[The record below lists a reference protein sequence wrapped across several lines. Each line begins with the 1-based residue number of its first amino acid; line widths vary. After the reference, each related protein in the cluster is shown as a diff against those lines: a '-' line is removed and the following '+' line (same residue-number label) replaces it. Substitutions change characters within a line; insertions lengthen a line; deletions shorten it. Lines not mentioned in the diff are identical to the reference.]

1 MERENQEYISIV
13 NATENNLKHVSL
25 KIPKK
30 KITVFTG
37 VSGSGKSSLCLDT
50 IAAESRRELNVT
62 FPSFVQQFLPKYG
75 RPEVERM
82 ENLPVTIVIDQKKP
96 VANSAQR
103 SAHTPISMRCCACS
117 SHVWANRLSAIQTAF
132 PSTIRAA
139 SVSAVRAWAL

>member
-50 IAAESRRELNVT
+50 IAAESRRELNLLIV
-62 FPSFVQQFLPKYG
+62 VMKCVGL
-75 RPEVERM
+75 
-82 ENLPVTIVIDQKKP
+82 NLLVLLMALIV
-96 VANSAQR
+96 
-103 SAHTPISMRCCACS
+103 
-117 SHVWANRLSAIQTAF
+117 RLKI
-132 PSTIRAA
+132 
-139 SVSAVRAWAL
+139 

>member
-62 FPSFVQQFLPKYG
+62 FQVLSSSFCRNMVV
-75 RPEVERM
+75 RRS
-82 ENLPVTIVIDQKKP
+82 
-96 VANSAQR
+96 SAWRIFRLR
-103 SAHTPISMRCCACS
+103 S
-117 SHVWANRLSAIQTAF
+117 
-132 PSTIRAA
+132 
-139 SVSAVRAWAL
+139 